1 MYPMFRKTVEAL
13 IKKYG
18 NMSLEQ
24 FYRLQSK
31 IIKIKKDG
39 YLDFVIEKA
48 GSMLYV
54 GYYRQENGDL
64 ISDPIFVF
72 EIRERKWH
80 PIRLEQV
87 FGDTPIGMFEHGR
100 YFYYPGRFQDVK
112 SFATLCSKEWRQ
124 YYL

>member
-54 GYYRQENGDL
+54 GYYRH
-64 ISDPIFVF
+64 PIFVF

-100 YFYYPGRFQDVK
+100 YLYYPGRFQDVK